1 MNDTAPPPS
10 GWRIEKAMAALA
22 GARARL
28 LADDPSIAD
37 DSKLLLDMIEGEL
50 DTGDYVEVIRRIFRC
65 AIEAEDMADDL
76 DRRIERLKVRRDR
89 FRRNHNYLRTAA
101 RGAME
106 MLGLDRVGA
115 PDFSATIAAAGRDAV
130 VITDEKQLP
139 EAYCKIERTPRKR
152 EITAALKAG
161 LTVTGAELAN
171 GMPVLTIRKA

>member
-1 MNDTAPPPS
+1 MNDAPPS
-10 GWRIEKAMAALA
+10 GWKIEKAMAALA

-76 DRRIERLKVRRDR
+76 DRRIERLTVRRDR
-89 FRRNHNYLRTAA
+89 WRKRRAYLRTAA
-101 RGAME
+101 HGAMD
-106 MLGLDRVGA
+106 MLGLDRVPA
-115 PDFSATIAAAGRDAV
+115 PDFSATISARDAL

-139 EAYCKIERTPRKR
+139 ETYCKVERTPRKR
-152 EITAALKAG
+152 EILAALKAG
-161 LTVTGAELAN
+161 LAVTGAELAN